1 MRISTIFI
9 IVLTSII
16 SLKAQDQEVV
26 LEELAARLGGE
37 ILLASELKS
46 QLDYQAALGGS
57 LSKYDSCN
65 VIQDMFLEK
74 LLVDQAKRSEEHTS
88 ELQSR
93 GHLVCRLLLEKK
105 KEHYTSLE
113 AQRAQ
118 NPTACTWEE
127 RR

>member
-26 LEELAARLGGE
+26 LEELAARMGGE

-74 LLVDQAKRSEEHTS
+74 LLVDQAKIDSVFVPDEQVRSEE
-88 ELQSR
+88 R
-93 GHLVCRLLLEKK
+93 RVG
-105 KEHYTSLE
+105 KEARY
-113 AQRAQ
+113 
-118 NPTACTWEE
+118 W
-127 RR
+127 